1 MHSWRNE
8 KYTCHECIN
17 RNCIS
22 GMEINIREMKIRIKD
37 NSLRFRLTQSEVRE
51 LGENGIV
58 SSFTQF
64 TDRPFIYMVKR
75 TDDAELSA
83 EFVENTIVMTM
94 PTAMVEELVSTD
106 RIGFD
111 GEAGA
116 VKLLIEKDF
125 VCIDNTVEDQS
136 DNYPNPNIKC

>member
-1 MHSWRNE
+1 
-8 KYTCHECIN
+8 
-17 RNCIS
+17 
-22 GMEINIREMKIRIKD
+22 MKIRIKD
-37 NSLRFRLTQSEVRE
+37 NSVRFRLTQSEIHE

-64 TDRPFIYMVKR
+64 IDRPFIYMVKR
-75 TDDAELSA
+75 TDDTELSA
-83 EFVENTIVMTM
+83 EFIENRIVMKIPEM
-94 PTAMVEELVSTD
+94 MVEELVSTD
-106 RIGFD
+106 RVGFD
-111 GEAGA
+111 GESGI